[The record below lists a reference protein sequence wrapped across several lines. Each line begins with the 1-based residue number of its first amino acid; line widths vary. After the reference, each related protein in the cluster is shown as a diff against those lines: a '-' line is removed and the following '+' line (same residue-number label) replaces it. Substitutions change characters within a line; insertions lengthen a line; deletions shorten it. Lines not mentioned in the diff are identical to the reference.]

1 MTEPR
6 PPDSLQKLE
15 RRFFDRDPA
24 LVARELIGATLLRV
38 TDSGMRLGGRITETE
53 AYLAS
58 EDPASHSSR
67 GPTRRNRSM
76 FDRPGTLYVYSIHAK
91 FCMNV
96 ATQPEGVGSAVLIR
110 AIEPLWGLDEMRRAR
125 GHDDP
130 LRLTRGPA
138 MLCQALGITTR
149 DDGIDLIDC
158 LWLGIHLERD
168 LGQTRTATAARIGV
182 SGRVGIRRGCE
193 LPLRYF
199 AADNAHVS
207 RRKSGDIKTKK
218 PAKAGDEP

>member
-6 PPDSLQKLE
+6 LTESLKKLD
-15 RRFFDRDPA
+15 RLFFDRDPA
-24 LVARELIGATLLRV
+24 LVARELVGAILMRV
-38 TDSGMRLGGRITETE
+38 TDSGTRVGGRITETE

-58 EDPASHSSR
+58 DDPASHSAR

-76 FDRPGTLYVYSIHAK
+76 FARPGTLYVYSIHAK

-96 ATQPEGVGSAVLIR
+96 ATQPVGIGSAVLIR
-110 AIEPLWGLDEMRRAR
+110 AIEPLWGLDEMRQAR
-125 GHDDP
+125 GQGDP

-138 MLCQALGITTR
+138 MLCQALGITTQ

-158 LWLGIHLERD
+158 PWLGIHADRYFYDEK
-168 LGQTRTATAARIGV
+168 TATTSAVDV
-182 SGRVGIRRGCE
+182 SGRIGISHGGE

-199 AADNAHVS
+199 AADSAHVS
-207 RRKSGDIKTKK
+207 RRRASDIKTKK